1 VRPTVLVFVF
11 LLCLYLLSGGGQGY
25 SVDGTF
31 SYEVARSVATDPA
44 REFLSRNRSTLAR
57 WGPVVPALGVPFAW
71 AGDRLGRL
79 LPPRESVPLDGRPV
93 PLRDWPALGPDGAG
107 GAVPELLLPLDA
119 PRAAVALRI
128 VSFLSL
134 ATSLEQGTPVAEVL
148 ALGDPAGLPLARGV
162 LRAGVDSAEWAYDLP
177 LAGHAGH
184 QRAPLAGYWAG
195 NPGANLYVS
204 RVALVSEG
212 GAGATPVR
220 ALLVRY
226 LAPAGRLH
234 LRAVGVQAPAA
245 GGAAGA
251 VTEVAGPS
259 AGAAGDQ
266 AATFAR
272 FGFSFL
278 NAPIVALT
286 AALLVPLA
294 ALLGYGRR
302 PAVAVAL
309 VYGVATLAWPY
320 AKHDFAEPAAGL
332 FAVAA
337 TVLAYAARARAG
349 AGGRRA
355 LGAALLLLGLAGAL
369 AAAGAG
375 AKYTAAWFVP
385 LLALQV
391 LLLWGRR
398 AAAPLAVFLAP
409 AVLGGGAVLLA
420 TGRSPA
426 LWAGW
431 RQGIASGWLDFA
443 VTDGLYGLLLSPG
456 KSLFLY
462 APPLL
467 LSLAGLPLF
476 VRAGGWRRFVLVATP
491 LVYLLVY
498 GSKGVWHGGG
508 WGPRYLVPA
517 LPFLVLWS
525 LPVWEAVLRPA
536 PGRLR
541 VALRAVA
548 AVVVVAGIGVQALG
562 VAKHPNRYT
571 VMFRDHVLP
580 GLPDYGVAYGG
591 APARAYWRHFG
602 GPEAGRQLDRPPL
615 PPAPEG
621 GAPAGA
627 PAPATEGDAPR
638 GLGYAYAEDG
648 SLTLRFE
655 AVRPASY
662 AATVYA
668 CDWDHRGRRER
679 LTVTDGAGRREHLLG
694 ADFSDCGYLTWP
706 VSAAPG
712 APLEIRV
719 DRLDPLG
726 GDVPVLSA
734 VFFDPPRSL
743 PGDGPAQDGATGG
756 AWNGRYG
763 ADGYVLFGWRRG
775 GVDVGRLPP
784 ALSAY
789 AGGDRVWLD
798 TGEAELADTAVLYAP
813 AFSPLLGHA
822 WLLAGDLTAFLFPHN
837 AAVQQRVLASPPWR
851 YLAGLELQPPHP
863 EYGLGLDFWPVLL
876 RDGFRSYPAVMVATW
891 AVCVALVLG
900 VILAAFGLWRELS
913 PPLPAPSRPAP
924 SGATPRIA
932 ARPLEG
938 GA

>member
-1 VRPTVLVFVF
+1 MRPTVAVFVF
-11 LLCLYLLSGGGQGY
+11 LLCLYVLTGGGQGY

-31 SYEVARSVATDPA
+31 SYEVARSVATDPG
-44 REFLSRNRSTLAR
+44 REFLNRNRSTLAR

-93 PLRDWPALGPDGAG
+93 MLRDWPAIGPAGAD
-107 GAVPELLLPLDA
+107 GAVPELRLPLDA
-119 PRAAVALRI
+119 PQTAGVLRI

-134 ATSLEQGTPVAEVL
+134 ATGLEQGAPVAEVL
-148 ALGDPAGLPLARGV
+148 AVGDPAEPPLARAV

-177 LAGHAGH
+177 LAEHARH
-184 QRAPLAGYWAG
+184 RRAPLAGSWPG
-195 NPGANLYVS
+195 NPGANLYVA
-204 RVALVSEG
+204 RVPLEPQGAGG
-212 GAGATPVR
+212 GAPARTLV
-220 ALLVRY
+220 VRY
-226 LAPAGRLH
+226 VAPSGRLH
-234 LRAVGVQAPAA
+234 LRAVGVQSP
-245 GGAAGA
+245 
-251 VTEVAGPS
+251 PS
-259 AGAAGDQ
+259 AGGRAGPVVEVSGPATWSADDQ
-266 AATFAR
+266 AAAFAR

-278 NAPIVALT
+278 NAPLMALT

-294 ALLGYGRR
+294 GLLGYGKR
-302 PAVAVAL
+302 PATAVAL
-309 VYGVATLAWPY
+309 VFGVATLAWPY

-337 TVLAYAARARAG
+337 TVLVFAARARSRERRGWGPLCVLGVAG
-349 AGGRRA
+349 V
-355 LGAALLLLGLAGAL
+355 L

-385 LLALQV
+385 LLAGQV

-398 AAAPLAVFLAP
+398 AVAPLAVFLAP
-409 AVLGGGAVLLA
+409 AVLGGAAVLLA
-420 TGRSPA
+420 TGRTPA
-426 LWAGW
+426 LWSGW

-443 VTDGLYGLLLSPG
+443 VADGLYGLLLSPG

-467 LSLAGLPLF
+467 LSLVGLPRLLRARGRLTF
-476 VRAGGWRRFVLVATP
+476 VCVAAP

-517 LPFLVLWS
+517 LPFVALWS
-525 LPVWEAVLRPA
+525 LPVWEAVLRPT

-541 VALRAVA
+541 TALRAA
-548 AVVVVAGIGVQALG
+548 ATALVVAGIGVQTLG

-580 GLPDYGVAYGG
+580 GLADYGVAYGG

-602 GPEAGRQLDRPPL
+602 GPEAGRQLDRPPPL
-615 PPAPEG
+615 PLAVE
-621 GAPAGA
+621 AGA
-627 PAPATEGDAPR
+627 PGAGAPSPAAEGDPPR
-638 GLGYAYAEDG
+638 GLGYAYAESG
-648 SLTLRFE
+648 ALSLRFDASRE
-655 AVRPASY
+655 ARY
-662 AATVYA
+662 AATVYV
-668 CDWDHRGRRER
+668 CDWDHRGRRLR
-679 LTVTDGAGRREHLLG
+679 LTVQDATSRRESLAG
-694 ADFSDCGYLTWP
+694 ADLSACAYLTWP
-706 VSAAPG
+706 VGVAPG
-712 APLEIRV
+712 APLELRV
-719 DRLDPLG
+719 DSLG

-734 VFFDPPRSL
+734 VFFDPLRPL
-743 PGDGPAQDGATGG
+743 PADGPARDEATRG

-763 ADGYVLFGWRRG
+763 SDGYVLFGWRRG

-784 ALSAY
+784 AISGY
-789 AGGDRVWLD
+789 TGGERVWLD

-822 WLLAGDLTAFLFPHN
+822 WLLAGDLTAFLFPHDG
-837 AAVQQRVLASPPWR
+837 ALQQRVLASPPWR

-876 RDGFRSYPAVMVATW
+876 RDGFRSYPAVMAAAW
-891 AVCVALVLG
+891 AVSVALALG
-900 VILAAFGLWRELS
+900 ALLAGLALWRDLG
-913 PPLPAPSRPAP
+913 PAPSARRAAPAGEGANPRMASRPV
-924 SGATPRIA
+924 
-932 ARPLEG
+932 EG